1 MSVSRHTS
9 YNLIGSIIP
18 LLGSLI
24 TVPIYVHLIGPARYG
39 VLAIAWLLLGYFGLF
54 DLGLGRATSFR
65 ISALREAS
73 AEARANTFWAAIIV
87 NLGMGVIGAAIL
99 WLGADYFFAHMFKVE
114 ETLRPEIMASVPLLA
129 LSVPIATLSGV
140 LTGAL
145 QGREQFLQTNVIS
158 VISAAMFQLLPL
170 WVVWQMGPNLVQ
182 VLSAAVLAK
191 VLTMA
196 ALALGCHLALTRGQP
211 IRLDRR
217 EAPMLLKYGGWIT
230 LTSLFGPMLVIVDRF
245 VIGAVLGAVAVAIY
259 TIPYQLA
266 KQIQILP
273 SALTNAL
280 FPKISAATAEEQTA
294 YSRNA
299 TFALVS
305 LISLP
310 VLGAIFLLE
319 PALQLWV
326 GKSMGGQAA
335 PVGRILLVGFWA
347 NAFAMIPY
355 TGLQASGRPDLVT
368 KMLLI
373 EIPPYFLILYL
384 GLTYFGVSGAALAL
398 AVRSVIDYCLLSWVA
413 KKGFAGWPVLTAN
426 LVLLTIGAF
435 IAGVTSI
442 NDWRWWAGA
451 LAVGS
456 IMLTLAWL
464 NAPTDVRSRLA
475 NFRPHLSRKPA

>member
-18 LLGSLI
+18 LLGSLV

-65 ISALREAS
+65 ISALREGS
-73 AEARANTFWAAIIV
+73 AEERANTFWAAIVV
-87 NLGMGVIGAAIL
+87 NLGMGIVGAAIL
-99 WLGADYFFAHMFKVE
+99 WLGADYFFAHLFKVDAA
-114 ETLRPEIMASVPLLA
+114 LRPEIMASVPLLA
-129 LSVPIATLSGV
+129 LSVPVATLSGV

-145 QGREQFLQTNVIS
+145 QGREQFLQTNIIS
-158 VISAAMFQLLPL
+158 VVSAALFQLLPL

-191 VLTMA
+191 ILTMA
-196 ALALGCHLALTRGQP
+196 ALALGCHVSLTRGQP

-217 EAPMLLKYGGWIT
+217 EAPLLLKYGGWVT

-245 VIGAVLGAVAVAIY
+245 VIGAVLGAVAVAVY

-280 FPKISAATAEEQTA
+280 FPKISAATADEQAA

-299 TFALVS
+299 TFALAS

-310 VLGAIFLLE
+310 VLGAIFLIE

-326 GKSMGGQAA
+326 GNSIGGQAA

-368 KMLLI
+368 KVLLI
-373 EIPPYFLILYL
+373 EIPPYFLLLYL
-384 GLTYFGVSGAALAL
+384 GLTYFGVPGAALAL
-398 AVRSVIDYCLLSWVA
+398 AARSVIDYGLLSWAA
-413 KKGFAGWPVLTAN
+413 KKGFSGWLLLTAN
-426 LVLLTIGAF
+426 LTLLTAGAF
-435 IAGVTSI
+435 FAGRVTI
-442 NDWRWWAGA
+442 NDWRWWAW
-451 LAVGS
+451 AVGLGS
-456 IMLTLAWL
+456 IMSILAWL
-464 NAPTDVRSRLA
+464 NAPHAVRSRLA
-475 NFRPHLSRKPA
+475 SFRPRLSRRAA